1 MIGRALVVLT
11 VDGQELQLRFTYYRP
26 PRKWYVEFLDVE
38 FLGDVERLRRMRFD
52 HLETAIILGQAMI
65 RRQIGL
71 AKGGKL

>member
-38 FLGDVERLRRMRFD
+38 FLG
-52 HLETAIILGQAMI
+52 IYILHSITTQAPLMHSNL
-65 RRQIGL
+65 Q
-71 AKGGKL
+71 